1 MNEKIQKIEECLLKN
16 NQKISE
22 YKAKIAKLQKRNS
35 KLEAEKSSMKNEE
48 IIAFMRESG
57 KDIDDFK
64 KIFNKTDRSENG
76 GMAYCLRYENR
87 K

>member
-1 MNEKIQKIEECLLKN
+1 MNEKIQKIEENLLKN

-35 KLEAEKSSMKNEE
+35 KLEAEIASMKNEE

-57 KDIDDFK
+57 KDIDDLRK
-64 KIFNKTDRSENG
+64 VFNKTDRSEHG
-76 GMAYCLRYENR
+76 GMVHGSRYENR
-87 K
+87 N